1 VLRSPQVAGVGQF
14 FNSKLRISNQKN
26 GELWEMNVKCECG
39 HVNPHG
45 TVLCESCGMVLEE
58 KEKDKKL
65 LDMRYEGSARRSQTY
80 NKTIIDKVWNFFSSV
95 KVGVWLIVITLLA
108 SILGTILP
116 QVMYIPQNI
125 PAIEHY
131 ENEYGWFGR
140 LYYEL
145 GFHNLYSS
153 WWYLL
158 LIALIGVSLVIC
170 SLDRVIPLYRA
181 LNKQRVARHEGFLKR
196 QRLYGISEAQQNQE
210 MVTTLIENMKSK
222 RYKIREENG
231 NILAEKNRF
240 ARWGPYVNH
249 IGLIIFLLGGM
260 LRSVPGMYVDETL
273 WIREGET
280 KTIPATEGQYYLKN
294 NQFIVE
300 LYDKEADGEVFEQ
313 ALDRAGGVVKT
324 YQANVTLYKKQGE
337 AVPGEQPELKKV
349 RDAEIRVN
357 EPLKIEGLALYQVD
371 YKLNEL
377 HKMSFTLQNKETGE
391 EFGEVQIDLNNPK
404 KHYELG
410 DGYSVEVKSYFPD
423 FEFNED
429 GEPATK
435 SRVPNNPAF
444 VFEMTAPDKPE
455 GEVSFVAIQETI
467 EPLGDN
473 QYKMAFK
480 GVETKN
486 VSGLT
491 VRKDSTLWFLGLG
504 GLIFMI
510 GVVQGAYWNHRRIWI
525 RRMEDKVW
533 VAGHTNKNWH
543 GLKREIE
550 VIFDG
555 TGLNVPRDQQQDEDG
570 RIG

>member
-1 VLRSPQVAGVGQF
+1 V
-14 FNSKLRISNQKN
+14 KD
-26 GELWEMNVKCECG
+26 GEFWEMNVKCECG

-45 TVLCESCGMVLEE
+45 TVLCESCGKVLEE
-58 KEKDKKL
+58 KEQDKKL

-80 NKTIIDKVWNFFSSV
+80 NKTIIDKIWNFFSSV

-116 QVMYIPQNI
+116 QSMYIPQTI

-181 LNKQRVARHEGFLKR
+181 LNNQRVERHEGFLKR
-196 QRLYGISEAQQNQE
+196 QRLYGISEAPQNQE

-249 IGLIIFLLGGM
+249 IGLIIFLIGGM
-260 LRSVPGMYVDETL
+260 LRFVPGMYVDETL
-273 WIREGET
+273 WLREGET
-280 KTIPATEGQYYLKN
+280 KTIPATDGQYYLKN

-300 LYDKEADGEVFEQ
+300 LYDKEEDGEVFEQ

-324 YQANVTLYKKQGE
+324 YQADVTLYKRQGE
-337 AVPGEQPELKKV
+337 TVAGEQPELEKV

-391 EFGEVQIDLNNPK
+391 EFGEILIDLNNPK
-404 KHYELG
+404 KQYDLEN
-410 DGYSVEVKSYFPD
+410 GYSVQVKSYFPD

-444 VFEMTAPDKPE
+444 VFEMNAPDKPE

-473 QYKMAFK
+473 KYKMAFK
-480 GVETKN
+480 AVETKN

-504 GLIFMI
+504 GIIFMI
-510 GVVQGAYWNHRRIWI
+510 GVAQGAYWNHRRIWI
-525 RRMEDKVW
+525 RRIGDKVW

-550 VIFDG
+550 VIFEG
-555 TGLNVPRDQQQDEDG
+555 TGLNVPKDQQQDEDG
-570 RIG
+570 RKG

>member
-1 VLRSPQVAGVGQF
+1 
-14 FNSKLRISNQKN
+14 
-26 GELWEMNVKCECG
+26 MNEVKCECG

-45 TVLCESCGMVLEE
+45 TVLCESCGKILEE
-58 KEKDKKL
+58 TEINKKL
-65 LDMRYEGSARRSQTY
+65 VDMRYEGSARRSQTY

-108 SILGTILP
+108 SIFGTILP

-125 PAIEHY
+125 PALEHY
-131 ENEYGWFGR
+131 ENEYGWFGK
-140 LYYEL
+140 LYYQL

-158 LIALIGVSLVIC
+158 LIASIGVSLVIC

-181 LNKQRVARHEGFLKR
+181 LSKQRVSRHEGFLKR
-196 QRLYGISEAQQNQE
+196 QRLYGVSDIPDSEEVFN
-210 MVTTLIENMKSK
+210 TINKKLKSK
-222 RYKIREENG
+222 RYKIREEKG
-231 NILAEKNRF
+231 DILAEKNRF
-240 ARWGPYVNH
+240 SRWGPYVNH
-249 IGLIIFLLGGM
+249 VGLIIFLIGGM
-260 LRSVPGMYVDETL
+260 LRFVPGMYVDQTL

-280 KTIPATEGQYYLKN
+280 KAIPETDGQYYLQH

-300 LYDKEADGEVFEQ
+300 LYDKEKDGEVFEQ
-313 ALDRAGGVVKT
+313 ALDRVGGVVKT
-324 YQANVTLYKKQGE
+324 YQANVTLYEQKGDTVAGE
-337 AVPGEQPELKKV
+337 DPDLAKV

-357 EPLKIEGLALYQVD
+357 EPLKVNGLALYQVD

-377 HKMSFTLQNKETGE
+377 DKMSLALQNKETGE
-391 EFGEVQIDLNNPK
+391 EFGVVTIDLSNPD
-404 KHYELG
+404 KHYDLG
-410 DGYSVEVKSYFPD
+410 DGYSVEIKSYFPD
-423 FEFNED
+423 FEFNAD

-444 VFEMTAPDKPE
+444 VFEMKTPNKPE

-473 QYKMAFK
+473 EYKMAFK

-491 VRKDSTLWFLGLG
+491 VRKDLTLWILGLG

-525 RRMEDKVW
+525 RRIDGKVW

-543 GLKREIE
+543 GLKRELE
-550 VIFDG
+550 GIFDG
-555 TGLNVPRDQQQDEDG
+555 TGIDVPKDQHEEEARKG
-570 RIG
+570 

>member
-1 VLRSPQVAGVGQF
+1 V
-14 FNSKLRISNQKN
+14 KN
-26 GELWEMNVKCECG
+26 GEFWEMNVKCECG

-45 TVLCESCGMVLEE
+45 TVLCESCGKVLEE

-80 NKTIIDKVWNFFSSV
+80 NKTIIDKIWNFFSSV

-196 QRLYGISEAQQNQE
+196 QRLYGISEAPQNQE
-210 MVTTLIENMKSK
+210 MVATLINNMKSK

-260 LRSVPGMYVDETL
+260 LRSVPGMYIDETL

-280 KTIPATEGQYYLKN
+280 KTIPATDGQYYLKN

-300 LYDKEADGEVFEQ
+300 LYDKEKDGEVFEQ

-337 AVPGEQPELKKV
+337 TVPGEQPELDKV

-357 EPLKIEGLALYQVD
+357 EPLKVEGLALYQVD

-377 HKMSFTLQNKETGE
+377 HKMSFTLQSKETGE
-391 EFGEVQIDLNNPK
+391 EFGEVKIDLNNPEK
-404 KHYELG
+404 QYDLG

-429 GEPATK
+429 GEPSTK

-473 QYKMAFK
+473 NYKMAFK
-480 GVETKN
+480 AVETKN

-504 GLIFMI
+504 GIIFMI
-510 GVVQGAYWNHRRIWI
+510 GVVQGAYWNHRRVWI
-525 RRMEDKVW
+525 RRMGDKVW

-555 TGLNVPRDQQQDEDG
+555 TGLDVPRDQQQDEDARKG
-570 RIG
+570 